1 MITAQEELS
10 HLRAIE
16 RKLTEAL
23 QYSQYAERS
32 MGVPPLIEAAL
43 SETRKDIDA
52 LRNVVC
58 EEDETNETGAR

>member
-1 MITAQEELS
+1 MSTAQEELS
-10 HLRAIE
+10 HLRNIE

-43 SETRKDIDA
+43 SETRKDIGA

-58 EEDETNETGAR
+58 EEGESTETGSR